1 MTSSHQLTSETP
13 IICGM
18 WGTSNLTLSLVSAK
32 TGDILETRN
41 GRGISKLSRG
51 AIEEELFN
59 TCGNWF
65 SDLGVTEVYLGG
77 MVGSTLGWWDV
88 PYIECPTALSDILA
102 QTTSKTVRG
111 VRIAIS
117 PGLKCRNF
125 LNEFDVI
132 RGEEIELL
140 AWLRTRPIKSGR
152 RSLVCI
158 PGTHTKWVEIVG
170 DKVTRFQTS
179 IAGELFDVVTA
190 NGVLATKVAQSE
202 ISSEAAFLGGVDA
215 SVRHPKSLMQ
225 LLMSVRARSL
235 LAGQTPEEAADR
247 LSGLL
252 IGSDVANALA
262 LIGFQE
268 GRDILPVIGTKNLA
282 DRYAIALRHVGI
294 TPLPLN
300 AVNICVL
307 GLYELAKS
315 LRSQTW

>member
-1 MTSSHQLTSETP
+1 MSSVHALHAEAP
-13 IICGM
+13 IVCGM
-18 WGTSNLTLSLVSAK
+18 WGTSSLTLSLVDAK
-32 TGDILETRN
+32 TGEIIETRS
-41 GRGISKLSRG
+41 GRGVSKLSKD
-51 AIEEELFN
+51 AIESELFDI
-59 TCGNWF
+59 CGNWF
-65 SDLGVTEVYLGG
+65 LEMGVSEVFLGG
-77 MVGSTLGWWDV
+77 MVGSTLGWWEV
-88 PYIECPTALSDILA
+88 PYIECPTALSDIPA
-102 QTTSKTVRG
+102 QTISKTIRG

-125 LNEFDVI
+125 LDEYDVI

-140 AWLRTRPIKSGR
+140 AWLQTRPIKR
-152 RSLVCI
+152 EARSLVCI

-179 IAGELFDVVTA
+179 IAGELFDCLTA
-190 NGVLATKVAQSE
+190 NGVLATKVPHRE
-202 ISSEAAFLGGVDA
+202 ISSKKALLGGVDA

-235 LAGQTPEEAADR
+235 LASQTPEEAADR

-252 IGSDVANALA
+252 IGSDVANALV
-262 LIGFQE
+262 LTGFQE

-282 DRYAIALRHVGI
+282 ERYAIALRHIGV

-300 AVNICVL
+300 AVNIGVL

-315 LRSQTW
+315 LRSEA